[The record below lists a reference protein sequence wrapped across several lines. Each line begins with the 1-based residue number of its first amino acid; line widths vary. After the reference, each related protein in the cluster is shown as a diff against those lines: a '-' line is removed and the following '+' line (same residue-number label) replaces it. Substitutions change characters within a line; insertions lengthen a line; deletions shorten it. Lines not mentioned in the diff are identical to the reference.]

1 MKRTHSITIVVTA
14 LAMIFP
20 GLVIAQDDPAPLYV
34 SVDCMKSSAWN
45 YEQFERET
53 WLPVHQYLVSKG
65 KRNSWA
71 LYRVVFGDR
80 SRCDYYVVTTYRGA
94 QQIDVPGEYEQAFAA
109 VHPDMD
115 IAQVSRQTMAARE
128 QVSSELWEQV
138 DQTEL
143 RPHRYAVINRMMA
156 DDPVAYQ
163 GMESRVFKAGHQV
176 LVDEGHRAG
185 WAVYALISP
194 FGSSIPYNYG
204 TVDFVNDLGPVPMAE
219 AMLAGNPDRD
229 LDAMHEMLELR
240 DHVLAETWAL
250 VAATD
255 APAKDSEPD
264 PVQ

>member
-1 MKRTHSITIVVTA
+1 MKRTGSIKIIVTA
-14 LAMIFP
+14 LVAMVP

-34 SVDCMKSSAWN
+34 TLDCMKPLASN

-53 WLPVHQYLVSKG
+53 WLPIHQYLVNKG

-94 QQIDVPGEYEQAFAA
+94 QHLDVPGEYEEAFAA
-109 VHPDMD
+109 VHADID
-115 IAQVSRQTMAARE
+115 IAQLMTQTMATRE
-128 QVSSELWEQV
+128 RMSTELWEQI

-156 DDPVAYQ
+156 DDPVASQ
-163 GMESRVFKAGHQV
+163 SMESRVFKSGHQV

-185 WAVYALISP
+185 WAVFALVSP

-229 LDAMHEMLELR
+229 LDAMYELLELR
-240 DHVLAETWAL
+240 DHVLSETWAL

-255 APAKDSEPD
+255 APAKD
-264 PVQ
+264 

>member
-1 MKRTHSITIVVTA
+1 MRRTHSITIIVTA
-14 LAMIFP
+14 LAAIVP
-20 GLVIAQDDPAPLYV
+20 GPLIAQDDPAPLYAT
-34 SVDCMKSSAWN
+34 VDCMKSSASS

-53 WLPVHQYLVSKG
+53 WLPVHRYLVREG
-65 KRNSWA
+65 KRNSWS

-94 QQIDVPGEYEQAFAA
+94 QQLDVPGEYEVAFAA

-115 IAQVSRQTMAARE
+115 IAQVATQTMAARE
-128 QVSSELWEQV
+128 HVSTELWEQI

-156 DDPVAYQ
+156 DDPIAYRS
-163 GMESRVFKAGHQV
+163 MESRVFKSGHQV

-185 WAVYALISP
+185 WAVFALISP
-194 FGSSIPYNYG
+194 FGSAIPYNYG

-229 LDAMHEMLELR
+229 LDAMHELLKLR
-240 DHVLAETWAL
+240 DHVLSETWAL
-250 VAATD
+250 VATTD
-255 APAKDSEPD
+255 APAQD
-264 PVQ
+264 